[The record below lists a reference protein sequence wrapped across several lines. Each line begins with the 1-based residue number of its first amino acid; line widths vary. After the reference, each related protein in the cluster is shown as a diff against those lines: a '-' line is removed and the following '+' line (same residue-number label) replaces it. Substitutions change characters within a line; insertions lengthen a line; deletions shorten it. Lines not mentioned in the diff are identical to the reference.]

1 MKVLVINSGS
11 SSIKYKVFD
20 CDDHDRVLVKGI
32 VERIGLPN
40 PVLKCNCDQMQSKN
54 CHDIILCGGRNKI
67 EIPDHVAALNLICKL
82 LLDERCPIIKD
93 LSEIAGVGHRVVHGG
108 EYFSAPELITT
119 DVIEKIRLCARL
131 APLHNPPA
139 IRGIEAVSKAFPG
152 VPQVAVFDTAFHH
165 TIPQKAYMYG
175 IAKELYT
182 KHGIRKYGFH
192 GISVQHAVERFAALT
207 RRPRD
212 ASNLVVLHLGS
223 GCSVTAVR
231 GGRSVDT
238 SMGFTPL
245 EGLVMGTRS
254 GDVDPGL
261 LLYLLREGGMSVEA
275 LEQRLNRESGLL
287 GLSRS
292 TADARLLVE
301 AAAAG
306 DARADFALDVFA
318 YRARKYIGAYLA
330 VLGRVDAVVFTGG
343 IGEHQPEIRRRIID
357 GLEPLGIGA
366 DPRRNA
372 GATEGDASIGAPGGP
387 IAVEVIAADEER
399 VLAAEAR
406 RLMHTGSDK

>member
-1 MKVLVINSGS
+1 MQTILALNYGS
-11 SSIKYKVFD
+11 STLKFGAFD
-20 CDDHDRVLVKGI
+20 AESLAPVARGGA
-32 VERIGLPN
+32 ER
-40 PVLKCNCDQMQSKN
+40 
-54 CHDIILCGGRNKI
+54 R
-67 EIPDHVAALNLICKL
+67 PD
-82 LLDERCPIIKD
+82 EPD
-93 LSEIAGVGHRVVHGG
+93 LAKSLASAGVEVEQIAAIAHRIVHAGAQPG
-108 EYFSAPELITT
+108 PARLTPALR
-119 DVIEKIRLCARL
+119 DVIERSVSF
-131 APLHNPPA
+131 APLHDTA
-139 IRGIEAVSKAFPG
+139 ALAGIAAAERLVAPS
-152 VPQVAVFDTAFHH
+152 VPQFAVFDTSFHH
-165 TIPQKAYMYG
+165 DLPAVAAAYALPG
-175 IAKELYT
+175 DLIARF
-182 KHGIRKYGFH
+182 GVRRYGFH

-261 LLYLLREGGMSVEA
+261 LLYLLREGGLSVEA

-306 DARADFALDVFA
+306 DAHADFALDVFA

-330 VLGRVDAVVFTGG
+330 VLCRVDAVVFTGG

-357 GLEPLGIGA
+357 GLEPLGIGV

-406 RLMHTGSDK
+406 RLMQTGSDK